1 MPNSL
6 SGHQKLDWARPF
18 MKVLNELKKEYFT
31 EQPFKGIRLGMC
43 IHLEAKTACLCEIL
57 KELGADLAITSSN
70 PLSTQP
76 DVAEALKE
84 KGVNVFAEKTL
95 DEKIYWDNLDQV
107 LAIRPHILIDDGA
120 DLGIRLLEQQ
130 PENFKQLW
138 GICEETTTGLQRYRS
153 LEREG
158 LMKVPVI
165 AVNDSRMKYLFDN
178 RYGTG
183 QSTWDGII
191 RTTNV
196 TISGKTV
203 VVAGYGWCGKGIAM
217 RARGY
222 GAKVIITEID
232 PVKACEA
239 VMDGFS
245 AMTMDEAAPSGD
257 IFVTATGNK
266 DVIVRHQ
273 FLAMKDGAIL
283 ANAGHFDIEV
293 KVADLEAMHI
303 SNREMKPGI
312 EAYKLKNGREVFL
325 LAKGRLV
332 NLVNGDG
339 HPIEIM
345 DLSFSIQLESAKYL
359 LEQKGR
365 LSAGVQPVPENID
378 HKIAHLRLASEALSI
393 DHLTEEQSQ
402 YLDGWKM

>member
-1 MPNSL
+1 MSNSL
-6 SGHQKLDWARPF
+6 SGHRKLDWARPF
-18 MKVLNELKKEYFT
+18 MKVIHELKNEYMN
-31 EQPFKGIRLGMC
+31 EQPFKGVRLGMC
-43 IHLEAKTACLCEIL
+43 IHLEAKTACLCEVL
-57 KELGADLAITSSN
+57 KELGAELAITSSN

-76 DVAEALKE
+76 DVAEALRE
-84 KGVNVFAEKTL
+84 KGVNVFAERTL
-95 DEKIYWDNLDQV
+95 DEKVYWENMDQV

-120 DLGIRLLEQQ
+120 DLGIRLLERQSQ
-130 PENFKQLW
+130 NFNQLW

-153 LEREG
+153 MEKEG

-196 TISGKTV
+196 SISGKTI

-217 RARGY
+217 RARAY
-222 GAKVIITEID
+222 GARVIITEID

-239 VMDGFS
+239 VMDGFI
-245 AMTMDEAAPSGD
+245 AMKMDDAASLGD

-266 DVIVRHQ
+266 DVITRSH
-273 FLAMKDGAIL
+273 FLMMKDGAIL

-293 KVADLEAMHI
+293 SVADLEAMCCEH
-303 SNREMKPGI
+303 RDMKPGI

-345 DLSFSIQLESAKYL
+345 DLSFSIQLESALYL
-359 LEQKGR
+359 IKQKGK
-365 LSAGVQPVPENID
+365 LSHGVQPVPENID
-378 HKIAHLRLASEALSI
+378 QKIAHLRLIADELSI
-393 DHLTEEQSQ
+393 DRLTEDQSK
-402 YLDGWKM
+402 YLQSWKM